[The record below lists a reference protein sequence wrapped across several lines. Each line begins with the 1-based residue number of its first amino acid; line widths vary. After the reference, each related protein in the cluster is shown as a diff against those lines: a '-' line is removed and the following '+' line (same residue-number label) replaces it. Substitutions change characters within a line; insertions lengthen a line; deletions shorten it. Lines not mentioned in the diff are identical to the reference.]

1 MVLGERL
8 RAIAGLV
15 GDFRRLADI
24 GSDHAYLPV
33 WLILQGKADFVIAG
47 EIQQGPLEAA
57 RRTITEMALED
68 CIEARLGDGLAV
80 VRPGEID
87 VIVIAGMGGAS
98 IRGILERSP
107 LVVGKLSRIVCQPMT
122 GAAGLR
128 RWLLEHGWLID
139 AEELVMEDGRLY
151 EVVAA
156 KPGIAAVPEDLLLEV
171 GPLLWQNRHPLLTEQ
186 IERLLQQYQ
195 SRVNAMQHS
204 SALAVVRQMQLWQQ
218 RIIQLEAMRTC
229 L

>member
-68 CIEARLGDGLAV
+68 FIDARLGD
-80 VRPGEID
+80 
-87 VIVIAGMGGAS
+87 
-98 IRGILERSP
+98 
-107 LVVGKLSRIVCQPMT
+107 
-122 GAAGLR
+122 
-128 RWLLEHGWLID
+128 
-139 AEELVMEDGRLY
+139 
-151 EVVAA
+151 
-156 KPGIAAVPEDLLLEV
+156 
-171 GPLLWQNRHPLLTEQ
+171 
-186 IERLLQQYQ
+186 
-195 SRVNAMQHS
+195 
-204 SALAVVRQMQLWQQ
+204 
-218 RIIQLEAMRTC
+218 
-229 L
+229 

>member
-204 SALAVVRQMQLWQQ
+204 SAPAVVRQMQLWQQ

>member
-80 VRPGEID
+80 VRQGEVD
-87 VIVIAGMGGAS
+87 AVVIAGMGGAS

-139 AEELVMEDGRLY
+139 AEELVMEEGRLY

-156 KPGIAAVPEDLLLEV
+156 KPGIAAVPEDL
-171 GPLLWQNRHPLLTEQ
+171 LLWQNRHPLLTEQ

-204 SALAVVRQMQLWQQ
+204 IAPTVVRQMQLWQQ

>member
-1 MVLGERL
+1 MILGERL
-8 RAIAGLV
+8 RMVADLV

-33 WLILQGKADFVIAG
+33 WLVLQGKADFVIAG

-57 RRTITEMALED
+57 QRTINEMALED
-68 CIEARLGDGLAV
+68 CIEVRLGDGLAV
-80 VRPGEID
+80 VRSGEID
-87 VIVIAGMGGAS
+87 AVVIAGMGGAS

-107 LVVGKLSRIVCQPMT
+107 QIVNNLSRVVCQPMT

-128 RWLLEHGWLID
+128 RWLMEHDWLID
-139 AEELVMEDGRLY
+139 AEELVSEDGRLY
-151 EVVAA
+151 EMFAA
-156 KPGIAAVPEDLLLEV
+156 RPGKIALPDDLLLEV
-171 GPLLWQNRHPLLTEQ
+171 GPLLWQNRHPLLPIQ

-195 SRVNAMQHS
+195 LRVDAMQHS
-204 SALAVVRQMQLWQQ
+204 VAPAVAAQKQLWQQ
-218 RIIQLEAMRTC
+218 KIIQLEAMRTC

>member
-139 AEELVMEDGRLY
+139 AEELVMEEGRLY

-204 SALAVVRQMQLWQQ
+204 IAPTVVRQMQLWQQ

>member
-80 VRPGEID
+80 VRQGEVD
-87 VIVIAGMGGAS
+87 AVVIAGMGGAS

-139 AEELVMEDGRLY
+139 AEELVMEEGRLY

-204 SALAVVRQMQLWQQ
+204 IAPAVVRQMQLWQQ

>member
-1 MVLGERL
+1 MADSRYLV
-8 RAIAGLV
+8 AGL
-15 GDFRRLADI
+15 GNPGPEYHLTRHNIGFLFLDHLAE
-24 GSDHAYLPV
+24 V
-33 WLILQGKADFVIAG
+33 
-47 EIQQGPLEAA
+47 
-57 RRTITEMALED
+57 
-68 CIEARLGDGLAV
+68 
-80 VRPGEID
+80 
-87 VIVIAGMGGAS
+87 
-98 IRGILERSP
+98 
-107 LVVGKLSRIVCQPMT
+107 
-122 GAAGLR
+122 
-128 RWLLEHGWLID
+128 HGWLID

-204 SALAVVRQMQLWQQ
+204 SAPAVVRQMQLWQQ